1 MEQVNPAVP
10 PLDES
15 TIGQSTIRDSTARDS
30 TARDSTVRDST
41 AGDTGAGGTTTA
53 RPVFLIVALVLALIA
68 AVGLGVYAQWL
79 AQERVRLQGELAA
92 QERKVL
98 DLREQ
103 LTKSEV
109 TVQEKDAALASRE
122 VALADATQP
131 ELPVRVAFRPA
142 WMGQGMVASFRNV
155 GTQQLTL
162 MIEFRDP
169 DLRLARDFALVVDA
183 GATAEV
189 GHPQGWLV
197 SSGQSVRVSASG
209 FKSVT
214 AFAP

>member
-1 MEQVNPAVP
+1 MEEVNPLVP
-10 PLDES
+10 
-15 TIGQSTIRDSTARDS
+15 
-30 TARDSTVRDST
+30 
-41 AGDTGAGGTTTA
+41 AGSSSATTGK
-53 RPVFLIVALVLALIA
+53 PVALIVALIMAVLAVA
-68 AVGLGVYAQWL
+68 ALGAYAQWL
-79 AQERVRLQGELAA
+79 IQERERLQGQLVG

-103 LTKSEV
+103 LTKAEV
-109 TVQEKDAALASRE
+109 AIQEKDAALASRE

-131 ELPVRVAFRPA
+131 ELPIRVAFRPA

-162 MIEFRDP
+162 MVEFRDP
-169 DLRLARDFALVVDA
+169 TLRLSRDFALVVDP
-183 GATAEV
+183 GSTAEV

-197 SSGQSVRVSASG
+197 NSGQSVRVSASG

>member
-1 MEQVNPAVP
+1 MDDVTQSGSA
-10 PLDES
+10 S
-15 TIGQSTIRDSTARDS
+15 TK
-30 TARDSTVRDST
+30 
-41 AGDTGAGGTTTA
+41 
-53 RPVFLIVALVLALIA
+53 RPVALIVALVLAILAAA
-68 AVGLGVYAQWL
+68 AVAAYAQLL
-79 AQERVRLQGELAA
+79 AQERARLQTQLAS

-103 LTKSEV
+103 LTRAEV
-109 TVQEKDAALASRE
+109 AVQEKDAALASRE

-131 ELPVRVAFRPA
+131 ELPVRVSFRPA

-155 GTQQLTL
+155 GSEQLTL
-162 MIEFRDP
+162 MVEFRDAN
-169 DLRLARDFALVVDA
+169 LRSSRDFAIVVEG

>member
-1 MEQVNPAVP
+1 MDDVTQPGSA
-10 PLDES
+10 S
-15 TIGQSTIRDSTARDS
+15 TK
-30 TARDSTVRDST
+30 
-41 AGDTGAGGTTTA
+41 
-53 RPVFLIVALVLALIA
+53 RPVALIVALVLAILA
-68 AVGLGVYAQWL
+68 AGAVGAYAQWL
-79 AQERVRLQGELAA
+79 AQERAHLQTQLAS

-103 LTKSEV
+103 LTRAEV
-109 TVQEKDAALASRE
+109 AVQEKDAALASRE

-131 ELPVRVAFRPA
+131 ELPVRVSFRPA

-162 MIEFRDP
+162 MVEFRDP
-169 DLRLARDFALVVDA
+169 NLRSSRDFAIVVEG

-197 SSGQSVRVSASG
+197 NSGQSVRVSASG

>member
-1 MEQVNPAVP
+1 MDDLTPVEA
-10 PLDES
+10 
-15 TIGQSTIRDSTARDS
+15 
-30 TARDSTVRDST
+30 
-41 AGDTGAGGTTTA
+41 TGTKK
-53 RPVFLIVALVLALIA
+53 PVALIVALLLAIL
-68 AVGLGVYAQWL
+68 AVVGVGTYAQSLLEERAHLQTRL
-79 AQERVRLQGELAA
+79 ASE
-92 QERKVL
+92 ERKIL

-103 LTKSEV
+103 LTKAEV
-109 TVQEKDAALASRE
+109 AVQEKDAALASRE

-131 ELPVRVAFRPA
+131 ELPVRVSFRPA

-162 MIEFRDP
+162 MVEFRDSS
-169 DLRLARDFALVVDA
+169 LKSSRDFAIVVEA

>member
-1 MEQVNPAVP
+1 
-10 PLDES
+10 
-15 TIGQSTIRDSTARDS
+15 
-30 TARDSTVRDST
+30 
-41 AGDTGAGGTTTA
+41 
-53 RPVFLIVALVLALIA
+53 LIVALLLAIL
-68 AVGLGVYAQWL
+68 AVVGVGTYAQSLLEERAHLQTQL
-79 AQERVRLQGELAA
+79 ASE
-92 QERKVL
+92 ERKIL

-103 LTKSEV
+103 LTKAEV
-109 TVQEKDAALASRE
+109 AVQEKDAALASRE

-131 ELPVRVAFRPA
+131 ELPVRVSFRPA

-162 MIEFRDP
+162 MVEFRDSS
-169 DLRLARDFALVVDA
+169 LKSSRDFAIVVEA

>member
-1 MEQVNPAVP
+1 MDDVTPV
-10 PLDES
+10 ES
-15 TIGQSTIRDSTARDS
+15 
-30 TARDSTVRDST
+30 
-41 AGDTGAGGTTTA
+41 AGTKK
-53 RPVFLIVALVLALIA
+53 PVALIVALVLAILAAA
-68 AVGLGVYAQWL
+68 AVAAYAQRL
-79 AQERVRLQGELAA
+79 TQERAHLQTQLAS
-92 QERKVL
+92 QERKIL

-103 LTKSEV
+103 LTRAEV
-109 TVQEKDAALASRE
+109 AVQEKDAALASRE

-131 ELPVRVAFRPA
+131 ELPVRVSFRPA

-162 MIEFRDP
+162 MVEFRDSN
-169 DLRLARDFALVVDA
+169 LRSSRDFAIVVEA

-189 GHPQGWLV
+189 GHSQGWLV

>member
-1 MEQVNPAVP
+1 M
-10 PLDES
+10 DELTPVAS
-15 TIGQSTIRDSTARDS
+15 
-30 TARDSTVRDST
+30 
-41 AGDTGAGGTTTA
+41 AGTKK
-53 RPVFLIVALVLALIA
+53 PVALIAALVLAILAMA
-68 AVGLGVYAQWL
+68 AVAAYAQWL
-79 AQERVRLQGELAA
+79 AQERAHLQTQLAS

-103 LTKSEV
+103 LTRAEV
-109 TVQEKDAALASRE
+109 AVQEKDAALASRE

-131 ELPVRVAFRPA
+131 ELPVRVSFRPA

-162 MIEFRDP
+162 MVEFRDSN
-169 DLRLARDFALVVDA
+169 LRSSRDFAIVVEA
-183 GATAEV
+183 GANAEV
-189 GHPQGWLV
+189 GHSQGWLV

>member
-1 MEQVNPAVP
+1 MDDVTQPGSA
-10 PLDES
+10 S
-15 TIGQSTIRDSTARDS
+15 TK
-30 TARDSTVRDST
+30 
-41 AGDTGAGGTTTA
+41 
-53 RPVFLIVALVLALIA
+53 RPVALIVALVLAILA
-68 AVGLGVYAQWL
+68 AGGVGAYAQWL
-79 AQERVRLQGELAA
+79 AQERARLQTQLAS

-103 LTKSEV
+103 LTRAEV
-109 TVQEKDAALASRE
+109 AVQEKDAALASRE

-131 ELPVRVAFRPA
+131 ELPVRVSFRPA

-155 GTQQLTL
+155 GSQQLTL
-162 MIEFRDP
+162 MVEFRDAN
-169 DLRLARDFALVVDA
+169 LRSSRDFAIVVEA

-189 GHPQGWLV
+189 GHNEGWLV

>member
-1 MEQVNPAVP
+1 MDDVPAV
-10 PLDES
+10 ES
-15 TIGQSTIRDSTARDS
+15 TPTKK
-30 TARDSTVRDST
+30 
-41 AGDTGAGGTTTA
+41 
-53 RPVFLIVALVLALIA
+53 PVVLIVALILAILA
-68 AVGLGVYAQWL
+68 AGGLAAYAQRL
-79 AQERVRLQGELAA
+79 DRERVHLQALLAA

-98 DLREQ
+98 ELREQ

-109 TVQEKDAALASRE
+109 AVQEKDAALASRE

-155 GTQQLTL
+155 GAQQLTL
-162 MIEFRDP
+162 MLEFRDP
-169 DLRLARDFALVVDA
+169 NLHASRDFAIVVDA

-197 SSGQSVRVSASG
+197 TSGQSVRVSASG
-209 FKSVT
+209 YKSVT

>member
-1 MEQVNPAVP
+1 MDEVNPAG
-10 PLDES
+10 S
-15 TIGQSTIRDSTARDS
+15 
-30 TARDSTVRDST
+30 
-41 AGDTGAGGTTTA
+41 AGTKKRVA
-53 RPVFLIVALVLALIA
+53 LIVALVLALLGVA
-68 AVGLGVYAQWL
+68 AVGAYAQWL
-79 AQERVRLQGELAA
+79 AQERLHLQAQLAG

-103 LTKSEV
+103 LTRAEV
-109 TVQEKDAALASRE
+109 AVQEKDAALASRE

-131 ELPVRVAFRPA
+131 ELPVRVSFRPA

-162 MIEFRDP
+162 MVEFRDP
-169 DLRLARDFALVVDA
+169 NLRTSRDFAIVVEA

-197 SSGQSVRVSASG
+197 NSGQSVRVSASG

>member
-1 MEQVNPAVP
+1 MDEVSPA
-10 PLDES
+10 EA
-15 TIGQSTIRDSTARDS
+15 AR
-30 TARDSTVRDST
+30 TKK
-41 AGDTGAGGTTTA
+41 
-53 RPVFLIVALVLALIA
+53 PVALIVALVLALL
-68 AVGLGVYAQWL
+68 AVGAAGAYAQRL
-79 AQERVRLQGELAA
+79 AQERARLQVQLAA

-103 LTKSEV
+103 LTRAEV
-109 TVQEKDAALASRE
+109 AVQEKDAALASRE

-131 ELPVRVAFRPA
+131 ELPVRVSFRPA

-162 MIEFRDP
+162 MVEFRDP
-169 DLRLARDFALVVDA
+169 NLRTSRDFAIVVEP
-183 GATAEV
+183 GSTAEV

-197 SSGQSVRVSASG
+197 NSGQSVRVSASG

>member
-1 MEQVNPAVP
+1 MDDVTQS
-10 PLDES
+10 ES
-15 TIGQSTIRDSTARDS
+15 ASTK
-30 TARDSTVRDST
+30 
-41 AGDTGAGGTTTA
+41 
-53 RPVFLIVALVLALIA
+53 RPVALLVALVLAIMA
-68 AVGLGVYAQWL
+68 AGAVGAYAQWL
-79 AQERVRLQGELAA
+79 AQERVRLQTQLAS

-103 LTKSEV
+103 LTRAEV
-109 TVQEKDAALASRE
+109 AVQEKDAALASRE

-131 ELPVRVAFRPA
+131 ELPVRVSFRPA

-155 GTQQLTL
+155 GTEQLTL
-162 MIEFRDP
+162 MVEFRDP
-169 DLRLARDFALVVDA
+169 SLRSTRDFAIVVEA

-197 SSGQSVRVSASG
+197 NSGQSVRVSASG

>member
-1 MEQVNPAVP
+1 MEVTPVA
-10 PLDES
+10 S
-15 TIGQSTIRDSTARDS
+15 
-30 TARDSTVRDST
+30 
-41 AGDTGAGGTTTA
+41 AGTKK
-53 RPVFLIVALVLALIA
+53 PVALIAALVLAILAVA
-68 AVGLGVYAQWL
+68 AVAAYAQWL
-79 AQERVRLQGELAA
+79 AQERAHLQTQLAS

-103 LTKSEV
+103 LTRAEV
-109 TVQEKDAALASRE
+109 AVQEKDAALASRE

-131 ELPVRVAFRPA
+131 ELPVRVSFRPA

-155 GTQQLTL
+155 GSQQLTL
-162 MIEFRDP
+162 MLEFRDP
-169 DLRLARDFALVVDA
+169 NLHTSRDFAIVVEA

-189 GHPQGWLV
+189 GHSQGWLV
-197 SSGQSVRVSASG
+197 NSGQSVRVSASG

>member
-1 MEQVNPAVP
+1 MDDITPVG
-10 PLDES
+10 S
-15 TIGQSTIRDSTARDS
+15 
-30 TARDSTVRDST
+30 
-41 AGDTGAGGTTTA
+41 AGT
-53 RPVFLIVALVLALIA
+53 RKPVALIVALLLAILA
-68 AVGLGVYAQWL
+68 AAAAGAYAQWL
-79 AQERVRLQGELAA
+79 TQERAHLQTQLVS
-92 QERKVL
+92 QERKIL

-103 LTKSEV
+103 LTRAEV
-109 TVQEKDAALASRE
+109 AVQEKDAALASRE

-155 GTQQLTL
+155 GSQQLTL
-162 MIEFRDP
+162 MMEFRDP
-169 DLRLARDFALVVDA
+169 NLRSSRDFAIVVEA

-189 GHPQGWLV
+189 GHSQGWLV
-197 SSGQSVRVSASG
+197 NSGQNVRVSASG

>member
-1 MEQVNPAVP
+1 M
-10 PLDES
+10 DEVTHSGAAS
-15 TIGQSTIRDSTARDS
+15 TK
-30 TARDSTVRDST
+30 
-41 AGDTGAGGTTTA
+41 
-53 RPVFLIVALVLALIA
+53 RPVALIVALVLAILGTA
-68 AVGLGVYAQWL
+68 AVAAYAQWL
-79 AQERVRLQGELAA
+79 AQERVHLQAQLAG

-103 LTKSEV
+103 LTRAEV
-109 TVQEKDAALASRE
+109 AVQEKDAALASRE

-131 ELPVRVAFRPA
+131 ELPVRVSFRPA

-162 MIEFRDP
+162 MLEFRDP
-169 DLRLARDFALVVDA
+169 NLRSSRDFAIVVEA

-189 GHPQGWLV
+189 GHSQGWLV
-197 SSGQSVRVSASG
+197 NSGQSVRVSASG

>member
-1 MEQVNPAVP
+1 M
-10 PLDES
+10 DEL
-15 TIGQSTIRDSTARDS
+15 TP
-30 TARDSTVRDST
+30 VET
-41 AGDTGAGGTTTA
+41 AGTKK
-53 RPVFLIVALVLALIA
+53 PVALIVALLLAILAVA
-68 AVGLGVYAQWL
+68 AVGTYAQSL
-79 AQERVRLQGELAA
+79 LEERVHLQTQLAS
-92 QERKVL
+92 QERKIL

-103 LTKSEV
+103 LTKAEV
-109 TVQEKDAALASRE
+109 AVQEKDAALASRE

-131 ELPVRVAFRPA
+131 ELPVRVSFRPA

-155 GTQQLTL
+155 GSQQLTL
-162 MIEFRDP
+162 MVEFRD
-169 DLRLARDFALVVDA
+169 LSLKSSRDFAIVVEA

>member
-1 MEQVNPAVP
+1 MDDLTPA
-10 PLDES
+10 
-15 TIGQSTIRDSTARDS
+15 G
-30 TARDSTVRDST
+30 TV
-41 AGDTGAGGTTTA
+41 GT
-53 RPVFLIVALVLALIA
+53 RKPVALIVALVLAIA
-68 AVGLGVYAQWL
+68 GVGAAAAYAQWL
-79 AQERVRLQGELAA
+79 AQERSRLQAQLAG
-92 QERKVL
+92 QERKIL

-103 LTKSEV
+103 LTKAEV
-109 TVQEKDAALASRE
+109 ALQEKDAALASRE

-131 ELPVRVAFRPA
+131 ELPVRVSFRPA

-155 GTQQLTL
+155 GNQQLTL
-162 MIEFRDP
+162 MVEFRDSN
-169 DLRLARDFALVVDA
+169 LRTSRDFAIVVEP
-183 GATAEV
+183 GASAEV